1 MGKITAEISKL
12 TKRANSQIEGLRLN
26 SAEARAEMKKELLF
40 AVRSMADEAKKN
52 LDEAKKVAEAAF
64 GATEGA
70 LAAAEKFAA
79 KDRAKVAA
87 QIATAKA
94 NAKVDAYAAQVAKEA
109 EDVAA
114 LMKTEMD
121 KLNGAI
127 DAQKDQAK
135 QAIGAAASKS
145 AAQWDNAETQ
155 VQEAL
160 AAANEKTKVKFTKLY
175 KDMADDRAEQD
186 KNLADSFKTLN
197 EDLAKQMALADS
209 RFEHTVKDIAAA
221 RSEARDD
228 VHAARKEFATRIA
241 TVTTA
246 IQAMDT
252 KLTGEVEVISAELIS
267 HQAMQARVNRHTQT
281 EISRIDKL
289 MNDQHSES
297 KRARGKLR
305 KILDENKRAAHDE
318 VEALRTFFE
327 GENSKIREKAEDDA
341 EAASND
347 LTAATAKMYEAMAD
361 AQRTNAYENQE
372 SAKAIGAYS
381 AESLA
386 AIAASKKNFNQRL
399 DQLTNTIAANAKHVE
414 DRFEK
419 LTDVIRM
426 HKATGAEDR
435 KLIQE
440 QNEAMGRDMKRK
452 IRTAIQEGEAK
463 AKAVANRAE
472 EALNAAKKT
481 LLVEITDTVEDF
493 ADKTFAA
500 VQGSHAKIADNYLS
514 LKAYAV
520 TAEEKVVAYV
530 GQGKG
535 KNLSSLG
542 DLLVNIA
549 ALSDVEVEK
558 EEGLSPSGELPKIF
572 SSGTVEVDNSISKI
586 NGLVHE
592 YISTVNACRMRWPM
606 GLGKYLLEKLEGS
619 MEGKG
624 VLQVDKVDSK
634 SGNWVFM
641 NGHAVGLSN
650 KLNDFEGP
658 AVRMGHYEAQLAKL
672 TAALSGKAKKPVKPT
687 IHYASPPEYKGD

>member
-175 KDMADDRAEQD
+175 KDMVDDRAEQD

-386 AIAASKKNFNQRL
+386 A
-399 DQLTNTIAANAKHVE
+399 NAKHVE

-419 LTDVIRM
+419 LTDVIRI

-520 TAEEKVVAYV
+520 TAEAKIVAYV

-549 ALSDVEVEK
+549 ALGGVAAKK
-558 EEGLSPSGELPKIF
+558 EEGMLPNDMVGGLF
-572 SSGTVEVDNSISKI
+572 SDTEIKVDNSLTKVH
-586 NGLVHE
+586 GLVNE
-592 YISTVNACRMRWPM
+592 FTQVANACRLRWPM
-606 GLGKYLLEKLEGS
+606 GLGKYLLLKLEGS
-619 MEGKG
+619 METKG

-650 KLNDFEGP
+650 KLNDFEGL

>member
-1 MGKITAEISKL
+1 MG
-12 TKRANSQIEGLRLN
+12 
-26 SAEARAEMKKELLF
+26 
-40 AVRSMADEAKKN
+40 
-52 LDEAKKVAEAAF
+52 
-64 GATEGA
+64 
-70 LAAAEKFAA
+70 
-79 KDRAKVAA
+79 
-87 QIATAKA
+87 
-94 NAKVDAYAAQVAKEA
+94 
-109 EDVAA
+109 
-114 LMKTEMD
+114 
-121 KLNGAI
+121 
-127 DAQKDQAK
+127 
-135 QAIGAAASKS
+135 
-145 AAQWDNAETQ
+145 
-155 VQEAL
+155 
-160 AAANEKTKVKFTKLY
+160 
-175 KDMADDRAEQD
+175 
-186 KNLADSFKTLN
+186 
-197 EDLAKQMALADS
+197 
-209 RFEHTVKDIAAA
+209 
-221 RSEARDD
+221 
-228 VHAARKEFATRIA
+228 
-241 TVTTA
+241 
-246 IQAMDT
+246 
-252 KLTGEVEVISAELIS
+252 
-267 HQAMQARVNRHTQT
+267 
-281 EISRIDKL
+281 
-289 MNDQHSES
+289 
-297 KRARGKLR
+297 
-305 KILDENKRAAHDE
+305 
-318 VEALRTFFE
+318 
-327 GENSKIREKAEDDA
+327 
-341 EAASND
+341 
-347 LTAATAKMYEAMAD
+347 
-361 AQRTNAYENQE
+361 ENQE

-381 AESLA
+381 ADSLA

-520 TAEEKVVAYV
+520 TAEAKIVAYV
-530 GQGKG
+530 GQGKD
-535 KNLSSLG
+535 LSSLG

-549 ALSDVEVEK
+549 ALGGVAAKK
-558 EEGLSPSGELPKIF
+558 EEGMLPNDMVGGLF
-572 SSGTVEVDNSISKI
+572 SDTEIKVDNSLTKVH
-586 NGLVHE
+586 GLVNE
-592 YISTVNACRMRWPM
+592 FTQVANACRLRWPM
-606 GLGKYLLEKLEGS
+606 GLGKYLLLKLEGS

-650 KLNDFEGP
+650 KLNDFEGL